1 MRKLANETNEMNIER
16 RRVFYQIYEE
26 TGSIEEA
33 TKYSNI
39 RINMKHMKCTYPKPI
54 MDKMEHYL
62 SGYANKMW
70 RQSLRHLKKWN
81 DLYSALRQ

>member
-1 MRKLANETNEMNIER
+1 LRKLANETNEMNIER

-39 RINMKHMKCTYPKPI
+39 RINMKHM
-54 MDKMEHYL
+54 EHYL
-62 SGYANKMW
+62 SGYANKM
-70 RQSLRHLKKWN
+70 
-81 DLYSALRQ
+81 